1 MEFKTFSNKL
11 KENFDKNISSANC
24 LFEVDVD
31 KDEIWNAYLESYP
44 YGSNEIFRERR
55 ENDCSACKSFVR
67 NIGKAVVVEDNVIKT
82 IWGFDIGNP
91 KYQVVLDSMDAFV
104 KSRVIGN
111 VYHSKFRK
119 VGFPVNRESTD
130 DGIIEWHHLNVAL
143 PSSMVSN
150 DSEGDYKGKHRTNKT
165 TLQSSLDI
173 ITEDSILV
181 VLELIASNSLYRG
194 NEWAAVLSQ
203 FLDMKREYSNLSEN
217 EVNNWLWV
225 TSFNVGAVMSKIKNH
240 SIGTLLQNISE
251 GMELDMAVKK
261 YESIIAP
268 ENYKRPKPIF
278 TAKMLERAEK
288 DVTDMGY
295 IDSLPRRFATVDD
308 ITVRDLL
315 YVDRQVAAKLG
326 VFDELVQTIS
336 DNPAQYDR
344 VEEIEIEKFIAN
356 ILPVVGE
363 IEVMVENRHASNL
376 ASLIASKNTDS
387 KTMFKWGNNF
397 SWAYSGNMA
406 DSSMREHVKSA
417 GGNITGDLRFSIQWN
432 DVKPDR
438 NDLDA
443 HCIEPNGF
451 EIYYGNNGRMSG
463 NGGMLDVDIITPIK
477 NKPAVENI
485 VYENKGTMQKGVY
498 KMFVHNYSD
507 RGGIDGFRAEI
518 EFDGVIHSFDYT
530 KSLRQSEK
538 VVVAEVTLSAD
549 GFSIKN
555 MIASELQCRELWGIT
570 VNKFVHVSSI
580 CLSPNYWDGET
591 GNKHYMFMLK
601 DCINPDNP
609 NGFFNEYLKN
619 DLHEHRKVFEALGS
633 KMRVD
638 DCDSQLSGLGFSS
651 TQKNSII
658 VRVKGSIDR
667 IFKLKF

>member
-1 MEFKTFSNKL
+1 MNFKIFSEKI
-11 KENFDKNISSANC
+11 KENFKEMVRDSNC

-31 KDEIWNAYLESYP
+31 KDEIWNAYLDSYP
-44 YGSNEIFRERR
+44 CGSNEIFRERR

-67 NIGKAVVVEDNVIKT
+67 NIGKAVVIEDNIIKT
-82 IWGFDIGNP
+82 IWGFNVGDP
-91 KYQVVLDSMDAFV
+91 TYQVVLDTMDTYI
-104 KSRVIGN
+104 KSKIVNNI
-111 VYHSKFRK
+111 YHSSLKNI
-119 VGFPVNRESTD
+119 GIPVNRESTD

-143 PSSMVSN
+143 PPNMVSSN
-150 DSEGDYKGKHRTNKT
+150 SEGDYKGKHHTNKT

-173 ITEDSILV
+173 IAEDSMLV

-203 FLDMKREYSNLSEN
+203 FLGMKREYSNLSEN
-217 EVNNWLWV
+217 EVNNWLWA
-225 TSFNVGAVMSKIKNH
+225 TSFNVGTVMSKIKNH

-251 GMELDMAVKK
+251 GMELDMAVRK

-278 TAKMLERAEK
+278 TKKMLERAEK
-288 DVTDMGY
+288 DVTEMGY

-315 YVDRQVAAKLG
+315 YVDREVATQMG
-326 VFDELVQTIS
+326 VFEELSNTLS
-336 DNPAQYDR
+336 DKPAQYGR
-344 VEEIEIEKFIAN
+344 VEEIGIEKFIAN
-356 ILPVVGE
+356 ILPDVSE
-363 IEVMVENRHASNL
+363 IEVMVENRHVTNL
-376 ASLIASKNTDS
+376 VSLIAPTNIDS

-397 SWAYSGNMA
+397 SWAYNGNMA
-406 DSSMREHVKSA
+406 DSSIKDNVKSA
-417 GGNITGDLRFSIQWN
+417 GGSITGDLRFSIQWN
-432 DVKPDR
+432 DINSDM

-443 HCIEPNGF
+443 HCVEPNGF
-451 EIYYGNNGRMSG
+451 EIMFTNKGQRSG
-463 NGGMLDVDIITPIK
+463 NGGMLDVDIIDPRMNT
-477 NKPAVENI
+477 PAVENI
-485 VYENKGTMQKGVY
+485 VYNDKDSMVNGVY

-507 RGGIDGFRAEI
+507 RGGSDGFRAEI
-518 EFDGVIHSFDYT
+518 EFDGVIHSFDHA
-530 KSLRQSEK
+530 KSLSQGER
-538 VVVAEVTLSAD
+538 VNVAEVTMLNGA
-549 GFSIKN
+549 FSIVK
-555 MIASELQCRELWGIT
+555 MIDSELQCRELWGIT

-580 CLSPNYWDGET
+580 CLSPNYWNGEI

-609 NGFFNEYLKN
+609 NGFFNEYLKS

-651 TQKNSII
+651 TKHDGIV
-658 VRVKGSIDR
+658 VRVKGNIDR
-667 IFKLKF
+667 IFKLKI

>member
-1 MEFKTFSNKL
+1 
-11 KENFDKNISSANC
+11 
-24 LFEVDVD
+24 
-31 KDEIWNAYLESYP
+31 
-44 YGSNEIFRERR
+44 
-55 ENDCSACKSFVR
+55 
-67 NIGKAVVVEDNVIKT
+67 
-82 IWGFDIGNP
+82 
-91 KYQVVLDSMDAFV
+91 
-104 KSRVIGN
+104 
-111 VYHSKFRK
+111 
-119 VGFPVNRESTD
+119 
-130 DGIIEWHHLNVAL
+130 
-143 PSSMVSN
+143 
-150 DSEGDYKGKHRTNKT
+150 
-165 TLQSSLDI
+165 
-173 ITEDSILV
+173 
-181 VLELIASNSLYRG
+181 
-194 NEWAAVLSQ
+194 
-203 FLDMKREYSNLSEN
+203 
-217 EVNNWLWV
+217 
-225 TSFNVGAVMSKIKNH
+225 
-240 SIGTLLQNISE
+240 
-251 GMELDMAVKK
+251 
-261 YESIIAP
+261 
-268 ENYKRPKPIF
+268 
-278 TAKMLERAEK
+278 
-288 DVTDMGY
+288 
-295 IDSLPRRFATVDD
+295 
-308 ITVRDLL
+308 
-315 YVDRQVAAKLG
+315 
-326 VFDELVQTIS
+326 
-336 DNPAQYDR
+336 
-344 VEEIEIEKFIAN
+344 
-356 ILPVVGE
+356 

-397 SWAYSGNMA
+397 SWAYSGNMT

-417 GGNITGDLRFSIQWN
+417 GGSITGDLRFSIQWN
-432 DVKPDR
+432 DVQPDR

-498 KMFVHNYSD
+498 EMSVHNYSD

-518 EFDGVIHSFDYT
+518 EFDGVTHSFDYT
-530 KSLRQSEK
+530 KSLRQKEK
-538 VVVAEVTLSAD
+538 VAVAEVTLSID

-570 VNKFVHVSSI
+570 VNKFIHVSSI
-580 CLSPNYWDGET
+580 CLSPNYWDGEI

-667 IFKLKF
+667 VFKLKF